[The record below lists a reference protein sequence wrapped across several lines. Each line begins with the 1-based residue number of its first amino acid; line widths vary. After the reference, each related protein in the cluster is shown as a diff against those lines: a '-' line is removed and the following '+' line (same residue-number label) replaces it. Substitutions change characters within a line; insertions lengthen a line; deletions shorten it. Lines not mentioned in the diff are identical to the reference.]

1 MHQNELAPFP
11 TLVEFIRT
19 IANAF
24 DTKQSNKSL
33 DEKVN
38 DANVDYRQI
47 EKLLVDSIGAPLQK
61 IDEDLSQI
69 TAENIQDVIEQYVN
83 MVHSVSL
90 DFVSRDDSLPL
101 LLELWFPQFAV
112 KFLDDIHHKK
122 GGPKPTEL
130 VSSTDLAV
138 GVVIDWIAEYESEWK
153 PFVNSCDKNEIDLID
168 SWKRGRQLPSLQR
181 ISLIG
186 HGSNTIYPK
195 TLDWNRVKTLLTV
208 ARAIDHFRKTESG
221 RRAVNE
227 VKNLCWS
234 VNPQRNLVDELEQC
248 QLKNSQA
255 FEEVIRL
262 LQEIQ
267 TAISKAIHGEDIN
280 QSELEEELQSVKNLL
295 KHGKFRDE
303 ISYRLNF
310 YEARWHVVRGNLDT
324 ACEHYRRAF
333 EGSLFRGGENQ
344 ERIIN
349 EALVVASSKN
359 NPDKVL
365 LKQLKNQAIV
375 FGLELP
381 SDSRRRE
388 ESTYK
393 FSDFVEQWEIDL
405 WKSHM
410 KHYFP
415 CHEGA
420 LNSDKSGPVLLGDK
434 EFNPDY
440 RYPNRTMKLGAPRKK
455 SMPQLI
461 WSVLYKEVDIAKKLL
476 DKGADV
482 NLCSELNET
491 AIGVAVEN
499 LYIDNNPTAVDIE
512 MFDLLAK
519 QEHKVET
526 LNKRTVKKK
535 KLPITSAVGTGRPE
549 VVEQL
554 LKMGADPNTRG
565 PEDQTPLYICVYYLT
580 TAANSKDDSTDMNS
594 MPFTRESLNS
604 LRGNTG
610 GYFGFSLKQQIPAM
624 LKLHN
629 DPLFNEI
636 LSHWTEN
643 ARKKMSVDGLHEIAK
658 LLLDYGA
665 DPNAVQTH
673 PLQGYTPLMY
683 AAERDEARV
692 FEMMLNEGGDPLK
705 TYTNPMDGQ
714 PVNCMRIAQEFRSTR
729 VMNLLNGK
737 GNC

>member
-1 MHQNELAPFP
+1 MHQEELAPFP
-11 TLVEFIRT
+11 TLVEIIRT
-19 IANAF
+19 VANAF
-24 DTKQSNKSL
+24 NSKQSNKSL

-38 DANVDYRQI
+38 DANVDHRQI
-47 EKLLVDSIGAPLQK
+47 ERFLVDSIGAPLQK

-69 TAENIQDVIEQYVN
+69 TVENIQYAIEQYVN
-83 MVHSVSL
+83 LVQSVSL

-101 LLELWFPQFAV
+101 LLELWFAQFAV
-112 KFLDDIHHKK
+112 NYLNDIHHKK

-130 VSSTDLAV
+130 VSSSDLAV
-138 GVVIDWIAEYESEWK
+138 RVVIDWIAEHETGWK
-153 PFVNSCDKNEIDLID
+153 EFVNSCDKNEIDLID
-168 SWKRGRQLPSLQR
+168 SWKRGRHLPSLQR
-181 ISLIG
+181 VSSIG
-186 HGSNTIYPK
+186 CWTNTFYPK
-195 TLDWNRVKTLLTV
+195 ALDWNRVKTLLTV

-221 RRAVNE
+221 SRAVNE

-234 VNPQRNLVDELEQC
+234 VKPQRNLADELEQC

-255 FEEVIRL
+255 FEEIIQV

-280 QSELEEELQSVKNLL
+280 QGELEEELQRVKNLL
-295 KHGKFRDE
+295 EHGKFRDE
-303 ISYRLNF
+303 ISYHLNF
-310 YEARWHVVRGNLDT
+310 YEARWQVVRGNLDT

-333 EGSLFRGGENQ
+333 EGSLLRGGENQ

-359 NPDKVL
+359 NPDKVF

-381 SDSRRRE
+381 SDSSTRE
-388 ESTYK
+388 GSTNK
-393 FSDFVEQWEIDL
+393 FSDIVEQWEIDV
-405 WKSHM
+405 WKAHM

-420 LNSDKSGPVLLGDK
+420 LNSGKSGPVSLGDN

-440 RYPNRTMKLGAPRKK
+440 RYPNRIMKLGAPRKK

-461 WSVLYKEVDIAKKLL
+461 WSVLYKEVDVAKKLL

-482 NLCSELNET
+482 NLCSALNET

-512 MFDLLAK
+512 LFDLLAK
-519 QEHKVET
+519 QEHKAET

-535 KLPITSAVGTGRPE
+535 NLPITSAVGTGRPE
-549 VVEQL
+549 VVERL
-554 LKMGADPNTRG
+554 LKMGADPNRRG
-565 PEDQTPLYICVYYLT
+565 PDGQTPLYICVFYLT
-580 TAANSKDDSTDMNS
+580 TAANSKDDSADTNS
-594 MPFTRESLNS
+594 MPFTRESLDS

-610 GYFGFSLKQQIPAM
+610 GHFGFSLKQQIPAM
-624 LKLHN
+624 LKLRN
-629 DPLFNEI
+629 DPLSNEI

-643 ARKKMSVDGLHEIAK
+643 ARKKMSVDDLHEIAK

-665 DPNAVQTH
+665 DPNAVQTCSL
-673 PLQGYTPLMY
+673 PGYTPLMY
-683 AAERDEARV
+683 AAEMDEARV
-692 FEMMLNEGGDPLK
+692 FEMMLEKGGDPLI
-705 TYTNPMDGQ
+705 TYTNPFDGQ
-714 PVNCMRIAQEFRSTR
+714 PVDCMRIAREFGSGR
-729 VMNLLNGK
+729 VMNVLNGK
-737 GNC
+737 G